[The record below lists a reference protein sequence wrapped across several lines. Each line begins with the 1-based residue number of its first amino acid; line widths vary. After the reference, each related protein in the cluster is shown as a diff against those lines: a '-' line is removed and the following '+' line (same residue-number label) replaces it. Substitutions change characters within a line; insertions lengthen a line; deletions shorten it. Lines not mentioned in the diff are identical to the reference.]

1 MKLYQ
6 FATIFGV
13 LMLFLA
19 QIPSFHSL
27 RHINLVSLFLSLA
40 YSACV
45 TAGSIYIGNKT
56 SNHNVCVCIYIYIY
70 KTFLLD
76 DIYIHLTGL
85 SKNAPNRD
93 YSING
98 SEVNRVFG
106 AVNAV
111 SIIVTTY
118 ACGIIPEIQ
127 V

>member
-1 MKLYQ
+1 M
-6 FATIFGV
+6 
-13 LMLFLA
+13 
-19 QIPSFHSL
+19 
-27 RHINLVSLFLSLA
+27 
-40 YSACV
+40 
-45 TAGSIYIGNKT
+45 
-56 SNHNVCVCIYIYIY
+56 YIY

-76 DIYIHLTGL
+76 DIYIYKHLTGL
-85 SKNAPNRD
+85 SKNAPKRD
-93 YSING
+93 YSVNG